1 MRSVIVY
8 YSGSDEAATVAPLPN
23 AVARGQQ
30 MKLVGLHPFEQTDI
44 FVYNTSG
51 QLIERFNTVGS
62 ESIYVDAHHEAG
74 CYQVVVKSESVMQT
88 VRYIVTH

>member
-1 MRSVIVY
+1 
-8 YSGSDEAATVAPLPN
+8 
-23 AVARGQQ
+23 